1 MQFGDNQKY
10 PIKMIRNATKRL
22 ASSNFNGCRML
33 RNRLISSTSAST
45 QKHKEAIVPFSM
57 RDSFRYS
64 AEEGYVRT
72 SAFLD
77 VAVQNLT
84 IDQYLWKDL
93 QKFEDKIAIV
103 SNNDFVFVYG
113 YHRN

>member
-1 MQFGDNQKY
+1 
-10 PIKMIRNATKRL
+10 MIRNATKRL
-22 ASSNFNGCRML
+22 ASNNFNGCQIL
-33 RNRLISSTSAST
+33 RNRLISSCSAST
-45 QKHKEAIVPFSM
+45 QKHKEAIAPFSM

-64 AEEGYVRT
+64 PEEGYIRT

-77 VAVQNLT
+77 IAAQNLT

-103 SNNDFVFVYG
+103 SNKFFFYI
-113 YHRN
+113 